1 MTVSTT
7 TPALVSAD
15 WAVEHLG
22 DPGVRFVEVDVDTT
36 AYDQGHLPGAVAWDW
51 TSQLTDG
58 IRRDIATPAD
68 MSRLLSTS
76 GIGPDTHIALY
87 GDNNNWFAAWA
98 YWQLKLYGLE
108 RVSLV
113 DGGRKLWLGRNL
125 PLTTDVP
132 SYAATGFTLEG
143 PSYELPRVPRRAP
156 AAPRRPRPRPG
167 RRPFAGR
174 VQRRSPGPA
183 RPLRRRRSAA
193 GTSRAPRRSRGGQA
207 VREDGSFKSPEELA
221 ALYQGKGITPD
232 KDIVTYCRIGE
243 RSSHSWFVLHEI
255 LGYPSVRNY
264 DGSWTE
270 WGSMV
275 AVPIERGSPSAS

>member
-1 MTVSTT
+1 MTVSSA

-15 WAVEHLG
+15 WAAEHLG
-22 DPGVRFVEVDVDTT
+22 DPAVRFVEVDVDTT

-58 IRRDIATPAD
+58 VRRDIATPAD
-68 MSRLLSTS
+68 LSRLLSSS

-98 YWQLKLYGLE
+98 YWQLKLHGLE

-113 DGGRKLWLGRNL
+113 DGGRKLWLARDL

-132 SYAATGFTLEG
+132 SHAATGFTVEG
-143 PSYELPRVPRRAP
+143 PSYELRAFRDEILPRLGD
-156 AAPRRPRPRPG
+156 PG
-167 RRPFAGR
+167 LGL
-174 VQRRSPGPA
+174 VDVRSPAEYSGEILAP
-183 RPLRRRRSAA
+183 PGMSESAQ
-193 GTSRAPRRSRGGQA
+193 RGGHIPGAASIPWAQA
-207 VREDGSFKSPEELA
+207 VREDGSFKSPDELA
-221 ALYQGKGITPD
+221 ALYSGKGITPD

-275 AVPIERGSPSAS
+275 AVPIERGSPNAP